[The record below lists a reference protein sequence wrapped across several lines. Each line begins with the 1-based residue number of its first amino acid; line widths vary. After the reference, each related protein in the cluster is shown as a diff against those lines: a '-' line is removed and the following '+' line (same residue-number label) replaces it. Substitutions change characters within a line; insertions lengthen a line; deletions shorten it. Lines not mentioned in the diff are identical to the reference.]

1 MQAVVCRQPG
11 QMAIE
16 DRPEPARGQGEVL
29 VGVSR
34 VGICG
39 TDFHIYEGKHPF
51 LQYPRIVG
59 HEFSGL
65 VLEAP
70 QGSALKAGETVVV
83 NPYVACGSCIACRNG
98 KPNCCMKIG
107 VLGVHR
113 DGGMCERISVPERN
127 VYPAGKLTVD
137 QGASCEFLAIGA
149 HAVARSEIKEGMRAL
164 VIGAGPIGLGAALFA
179 KLAGGDITILDR
191 DAERLAFAVDN
202 GIAARSIIADDKAV
216 EAIAAA
222 TDSEGYDVVF
232 DATGNKTSMEGA
244 FRHVAHGGTLVL
256 VSIVTENITFSDPE
270 FHKREMTVK
279 GSRNATRADF
289 ERVIAAIESGKVPL
303 EKLITHRTSLA
314 GAITDLPRWASEKRG
329 LVKALV
335 ELG

>member
-11 QMAIE
+11 KIAVE
-16 DRPEPARGQGEVL
+16 ERPEPKRGDGEVL
-29 VGVSR
+29 VGVQR
-34 VGICG
+34 IGICG
-39 TDFHIYEGKHPF
+39 TDFHIYEGKHPY

-59 HEFSGL
+59 HEFSGE
-65 VLEAP
+65 VIEAP
-70 QGSALKAGETVVV
+70 EGSGLKTGQTVVI

-113 DGGMCERISVPERN
+113 DGAMCERISVPERN
-127 VYPAGKLTVD
+127 VYPAGRLTVD
-137 QGASCEFLAIGA
+137 QGAACEFLAIGA
-149 HAVARSEIKEGMRAL
+149 HAVARSEIIEGKRAL
-164 VIGAGPIGLGAALFA
+164 VIGAGPIGLGTALFA
-179 KLAGGDITILDR
+179 KLAGGDVTILDR
-191 DAERLAFAVDN
+191 DTERLTFAVEN
-202 GIAARSIIADDKAV
+202 GIAARSLVADDKVAEAV
-216 EAIAAA
+216 AAA
-222 TDSEGYDVVF
+222 TDGEGYDVVF
-232 DATGNKTSMEGA
+232 DATGNKASMEGA

-289 ERVIAAIESGKVPL
+289 ERVITAIESGHVPL
-303 EKLITHRTSLA
+303 EKLITHRTSLSA
-314 GAITDLPRWASEKRG
+314 AIADLPRWAREKRG

-335 ELG
+335 EIG

>member
-16 DRPEPARGQGEVL
+16 DRPEPARGEAEVM
-29 VGVSR
+29 VGVR
-34 VGICG
+34 RIGICG

-59 HEFSGL
+59 HEFSGV

-70 QGSALKAGETVVV
+70 QGSALKGGETVVV
-83 NPYVACGSCIACRNG
+83 NPYIACGSCIACRNG
-98 KPNCCMKIG
+98 KPNCCMRIG

-149 HAVARSEIKEGMRAL
+149 HAVARSEIKEGQRAL
-164 VIGAGPIGLGAALFA
+164 VMGAGPIGLGVALFA
-179 KLAGGDITILDR
+179 GLAGGDITIVDR
-191 DAERLAFAVDN
+191 DTERLSFAVEN
-202 GIAARSIIADDKAV
+202 GIAARSIAADDRIV
-216 EAIAAA
+216 ETVAAA
-222 TDSEGYDVVF
+222 TDAEGYDVVY
-232 DATGNKTSMEGA
+232 DATGNRASMEGA
-244 FRHVAHGGTLVL
+244 FRHVAHGGKLVL

-270 FHKREMTVK
+270 FHKREMTVM

-289 ERVIAAIESGKVPL
+289 ERVNTAIESGRVPL
-303 EKLITHRTSLA
+303 DKLITHRTSLA

>member
-11 QMAIE
+11 EMAIE
-16 DRPEPARGQGEVL
+16 ERPEPARGEAEVL

-34 VGICG
+34 IGICG

-59 HEFSGL
+59 HEFSGV

-70 QGSALKAGETVVV
+70 QGSALKSGETVVV
-83 NPYVACGSCIACRNG
+83 NPYIACGSCIACRNG

-113 DGGMCERISVPERN
+113 DGGMCERISIPERN
-127 VYPAGKLTVD
+127 VYPAGALTVD
-137 QGASCEFLAIGA
+137 QAASCEFLAIGA
-149 HAVARSEIKEGMRAL
+149 HAVARSEIKEGKRAL

-179 KLAGGDITILDR
+179 RLAGGDITMMDR
-191 DAERLAFAVDN
+191 DAERLAFAVEN
-202 GIAARSIIADDKAV
+202 GIAARSIVADDRVV
-216 EAIAAA
+216 EAVTAA
-222 TDSEGYDVVF
+222 TNGEGYDVVY
-232 DATGNKTSMEGA
+232 DATGNRASMEGA

-270 FHKREMTVK
+270 FHKREMTVM

-289 ERVIAAIESGKVPL
+289 ERVITAIESGRVPL
-303 EKLITHRTSLA
+303 DKLITHRTSLA
-314 GAITDLPRWASEKRG
+314 GALTDLPRWASEKRG

-335 ELG
+335 ELD

>member
-11 QMAIE
+11 EMAIE
-16 DRPEPARGQGEVL
+16 ERPEPARGAAEVL
-29 VGVSR
+29 VGVR
-34 VGICG
+34 RIGICG
-39 TDFHIYEGKHPF
+39 TDFHIYEGKHPY

-59 HEFSGL
+59 HEFSGV
-65 VLEAP
+65 VLEVP
-70 QGSALKAGETVVV
+70 EGSTLEVGQTVVV

-113 DGGMCERISVPERN
+113 DGGMCERISIPERN
-127 VYPAGKLTVD
+127 VYPAGRLTVD

-164 VIGAGPIGLGAALFA
+164 VIGAGPIGLGVALFA
-179 KLAGGDITILDR
+179 QLAGGDITIMDR
-191 DAERLAFAVDN
+191 DAERLTFAVEN
-202 GIAARSIIADDKAV
+202 GIAVGSIAADDRVV
-216 EAIAAA
+216 ETIAAA
-222 TDSEGYDVVF
+222 THGEGYDVVF
-232 DATGNKTSMEGA
+232 DATGNKASMEGA

-256 VSIVTENITFSDPE
+256 VSIVTETITFSDPE
-270 FHKREMTVK
+270 FHKREMTLK

-289 ERVIAAIESGKVPL
+289 ERVITAIESGRVPL
-303 EKLITHRTSLA
+303 EKLITHRTSLQ

-335 ELG
+335 EVG